1 MASVLGEDQVVPDDL
16 KIYDYLTSRHKETP
30 KQCAVISTILIWSIC
45 GDQELYFLY
54 QT

>member
-1 MASVLGEDQVVPDDL
+1 MASVLVEDQVVSDDL

-45 GDQELYFLY
+45 GDQELFLLY